1 MAHRLHFGADIGRAT
16 IVFGNALLALL
27 ADDRSPGISA
37 ELDRI
42 AHDRL
47 SGAGQI
53 ADGALFGPASVAGVA
68 LTEPL
73 QVIFRIIGDTAI
85 TEGSAR
91 RHHAHV
97 RLGLTPTKTLA
108 LT

>member
-1 MAHRLHFGADIGRAT
+1 
-16 IVFGNALLALL
+16 L

-53 ADGALFGPASVAGVA
+53 ADGALFGPASVAGV
-68 LTEPL
+68 
-73 QVIFRIIGDTAI
+73 QQF
-85 TEGSAR
+85 
-91 RHHAHV
+91 
-97 RLGLTPTKTLA
+97 
-108 LT
+108 